1 MRKNRLRFAC
11 APILFGCV
19 FWGGAL
25 VFAQNQPAAPVV
37 YGGLS
42 LHNASLTEV
51 VDMLARQLKIN
62 YVIDPQVKGSVILN
76 TYGETRN
83 LDTRSLLDMI
93 LRLNGAGMV
102 KEGDIYHIVPLAQIS
117 HHPLPIEQK
126 DARAIDPTEEEML
139 NLVFLK
145 YATADELVTVLKPF
159 AGEYADILSYAPANL
174 VFIMDSARNMK
185 RLMELVSL
193 FDNDTLAHQ
202 RVRLFEVQNGRPSD
216 LVKELDTIFKS
227 ISLSAKKAP
236 ITFLPIDR
244 ISTII
249 AVAPNPGVFAEV
261 KQWIDKLDIPV
272 KVTPGSSNNYVYRVR
287 YGDAVMLSAAIKA
300 LYSGQDLSAFI
311 GAGMGGFGMMG
322 GYGGG
327 GFGGGAFG
335 RFGGGGYGGYG
346 GYGGGYGGY

>member
-1 MRKNRLRFAC
+1 MQANRIKSARL
-11 APILFGCV
+11 PILFGCL
-19 FWGGAL
+19 FLGAGCAM
-25 VFAQNQPAAPVV
+25 AQNQPAAAPVV

-83 LDTRSLLDMI
+83 LDTRSLLEMI

-117 HHPLPIEQK
+117 HHPLDIEQK

-145 YATADELVTVLKPF
+145 YATAEELVDVLKPF

-193 FDNDTLAHQ
+193 FDNDMLAHQ
-202 RVRLFEVQNGRPSD
+202 RVHLFQLRNGRPSD
-216 LVKELDTIFKS
+216 M
-227 ISLSAKKAP
+227 
-236 ITFLPIDR
+236 
-244 ISTII
+244 
-249 AVAPNPGVFAEV
+249 
-261 KQWIDKLDIPV
+261 
-272 KVTPGSSNNYVYRVR
+272 VR
-287 YGDAVMLSAAIKA
+287 E
-300 LYSGQDLSAFI
+300 
-311 GAGMGGFGMMG
+311 
-322 GYGGG
+322 
-327 GFGGGAFG
+327 
-335 RFGGGGYGGYG
+335 
-346 GYGGGYGGY
+346 